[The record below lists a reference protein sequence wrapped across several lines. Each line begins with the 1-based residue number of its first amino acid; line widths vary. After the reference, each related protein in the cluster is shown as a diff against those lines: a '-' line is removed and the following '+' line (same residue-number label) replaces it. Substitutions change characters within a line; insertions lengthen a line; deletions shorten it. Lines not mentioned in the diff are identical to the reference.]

1 MGAFYPDGQG
11 QGQIPRLRVE
21 ELVVRDVGPLN
32 LAVARGE
39 CIAISG
45 PSGAGKTLLLRA
57 LADLDPHEG
66 RVYLDGVEC
75 NTFSGSQWRRRVAY
89 LPAESRWWRETVGE
103 HFPVG
108 HEGLQELGFSETILQ
123 RPVSYLSSGEKQR
136 LALLRLLANQP
147 RVLLLD
153 EPSAALDADNTRRL
167 EALVSRCRQ
176 TQQAAV
182 LWVSHDAAQIARV
195 AAHHLRL
202 RDGRLEAVV

>member
-75 NTFSGSQWRRRVAY
+75 NTFSGSQ
-89 LPAESRWWRETVGE
+89 
-103 HFPVG
+103 
-108 HEGLQELGFSETILQ
+108 
-123 RPVSYLSSGEKQR
+123 
-136 LALLRLLANQP
+136 
-147 RVLLLD
+147 
-153 EPSAALDADNTRRL
+153 
-167 EALVSRCRQ
+167 
-176 TQQAAV
+176 
-182 LWVSHDAAQIARV
+182 
-195 AAHHLRL
+195 
-202 RDGRLEAVV
+202 